1 LLSSKKEVN
10 GLHKM
15 FKKTSLI
22 LLLVMYL
29 LAISLPV
36 FASSSAHETIHM
48 KGTVRYIAADGTYGI
63 LGENGKKYQ
72 PVRLAKEYRKEG
84 LAVAFDAKIR
94 EDLIGARMWGTAIE
108 ITRIAKLDQYISA
121 AENDAIQLLLLRMD
135 AFETHDLAK
144 LQRIDVVSRGL
155 SEQDFTDWLGFYG
168 KFTLRYVEI
177 TEAEPETIRG
187 MCLYTR
193 ELVNAMAL
201 SGNIKRSLLYFTL
214 SKLEGEWKFTGT
226 SNYQPGSPNV
236 DLEQYAAELEVQGMS
251 KYGTD
256 NLAKRPPKH

>member
-1 LLSSKKEVN
+1 M
-10 GLHKM
+10 HKIYR
-15 FKKTSLI
+15 KTSLI
-22 LLLVMYL
+22 LLLVTYL
-29 LAISLPV
+29 LTISLPV
-36 FASSSAHETIHM
+36 FAGSSAHETIQM

-72 PVRLAKEYRKEG
+72 PVRLSKEYRKEG

-94 EDLIGARMWGTAIE
+94 EDLIGARMWGSAIE
-108 ITRIAKLDQYISA
+108 ITRIAKLDQYVSA
-121 AENDAIQLLLLRMD
+121 AENEAIQLLLLRME

-144 LQRIDVVSRGL
+144 LQRIDIVSREL
-155 SEQDFTDWLGFYG
+155 SQQEFTDWLGFYG

-177 TEAEPETIRG
+177 TEAEPGTIKG

-201 SGNIKRSLLYFTL
+201 SGNIKRSLLCFTL
-214 SKLEGEWKFTGT
+214 NKLDGEWKFTAT
-226 SNYQPGSPNV
+226 SSYRPSGSAV
-236 DLEQYAAELEVQGMS
+236 DLEQYAADLEVRGMS

-256 NLAKRPPKH
+256 NLAKRQPKQ